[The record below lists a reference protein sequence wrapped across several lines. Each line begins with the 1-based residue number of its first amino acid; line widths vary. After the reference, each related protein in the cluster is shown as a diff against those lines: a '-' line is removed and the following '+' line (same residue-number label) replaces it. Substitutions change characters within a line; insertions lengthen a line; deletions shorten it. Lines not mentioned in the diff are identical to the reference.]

1 MTGVQTCALPI
12 SDKFVGG
19 VVIKVRR
26 VDGDVSAFQSHFPIT
41 RRPTILLDK
50 GKENTVSKCFA
61 VVRSLQNIAA
71 ILVGNDVFVVSR
83 QKDKSF
89 FLFDVD

>member
-1 MTGVQTCALPI
+1 M
-12 SDKFVGG
+12 
-19 VVIKVRR
+19 
-26 VDGDVSAFQSHFPIT
+26 
-41 RRPTILLDK
+41 
-50 GKENTVSKCFA
+50 
-61 VVRSLQNIAA
+61 RSLQNIAA